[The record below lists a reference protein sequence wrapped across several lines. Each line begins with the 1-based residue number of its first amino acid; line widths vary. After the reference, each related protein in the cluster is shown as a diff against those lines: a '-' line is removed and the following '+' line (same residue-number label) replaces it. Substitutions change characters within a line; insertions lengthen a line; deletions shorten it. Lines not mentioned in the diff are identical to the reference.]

1 MIKPNKTVMKFNFS
15 KSFLAIG
22 KTQES
27 REAGEGTFKRY
38 VGVASTYVKGVQ
50 PTKKE
55 LDDFFGFESQ
65 AEPEYIKDTDN
76 GKEVHITFLLQT
88 DPDTNN
94 GIELKARAMFTLR
107 QAIAYNRDQTKV
119 QVIDQYGNYTWAN
132 VEEAKA
138 GKALVSP
145 NGNPQKIDTKYRMAC
160 VGECDLVAFLKKYL
174 CVPDAFNYVNGTWVK
189 KENAQECVFGL
200 ENIKDYFKGD
210 FKELK
215 DALALQPNNKVRL
228 LYGVRTTDEG
238 KQYQAVCTRGELVL
252 PNNAN
257 ANALLR
263 LEKDLVNA
271 KQAGAYANTDYQ
283 VCELKE
289 WDVKPT
295 NLDKPSS
302 DTGDMPFDAPSAD
315 SGLPWD

>member
-1 MIKPNKTVMKFNFS
+1 MKFEFN

-27 REAGEGTFKRY
+27 KEAGESSFKRY
-38 VGVASTYVKGVQ
+38 VGLGSTYVKGVQ

-55 LDDFFGFESQ
+55 IDEFFGFESQ
-65 AEPEYIKDTDN
+65 AEPEYLKDTDN

-88 DPDTNN
+88 DPETNN
-94 GIELKARAMFTLR
+94 GIELKSRAMFTLR
-107 QAIAYNRDQTKV
+107 MAPDYNKDQTKV
-119 QVIDQYGNYTWAN
+119 RVLDQYGNYTWAN
-132 VEEAKA
+132 VEDAKA
-138 GKALVSP
+138 GKALIGA

-174 CVPDAFNYVNGTWVK
+174 WVQDAFNYVNGTWMK
-189 KENAQECVFGL
+189 KEDADDYKFAL

-215 DALALQPNNKVRL
+215 EALSLQPNNKVKL

-238 KQYQAVCTRGELVL
+238 KQYQVVCTRGELIL
-252 PNNAN
+252 PNAAGAN
-257 ANALLR
+257 AVTK

-271 KQAGAYANTDYQ
+271 KQNGAYQNIDYR
-283 VCELKE
+283 VCELQE
-289 WDVKPT
+289 WTVEPT
-295 NLDKPSS
+295 NLEKPAES
-302 DTGDMPFDAPSAD
+302 TGDMSFDAPAD
-315 SGLPWD
+315 SGMPWD